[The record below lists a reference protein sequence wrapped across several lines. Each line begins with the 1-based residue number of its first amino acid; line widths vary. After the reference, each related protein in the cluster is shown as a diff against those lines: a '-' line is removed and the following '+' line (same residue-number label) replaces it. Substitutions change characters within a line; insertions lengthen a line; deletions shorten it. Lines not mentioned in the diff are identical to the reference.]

1 VQVTMIIMSFTKIHS
16 KKSDDAVLVLGN
28 KSPDSQNNNKDNNNH
43 IVKPDEDDKNSYS
56 TVQDQNQKCAIIP
69 IADRILW

>member
-1 VQVTMIIMSFTKIHS
+1 MSFTKIHS
-16 KKSDDAVLVLGN
+16 KKSDAAVLVLGN

-69 IADRILW
+69 IGGSDRSLW